1 MTKLVS
7 CIHDD
12 DIDDISLTSKGSAS
26 GDDDSFDDY
35 DNSNNNSDEE
45 EDEDDTNN
53 VDIDNEIDIDKDD
66 DEDYAEIDK
75 DDVNDEDFSSKIVFG
90 SNIKNIKD
98 LGSDDNLSESENEDG
113 TYDTDYDDKD
123 PSYVETSMRQHMID
137 SKRKNVTIDA
147 SDSSSSDSD
156 EEDGNINSDEEDG
169 NINSEKISDSMREN
183 ILNKYHPESNIISK
197 DELYSLCV
205 VRRDTNNVIV
215 DENHRTIPILTKYE
229 KTKILGLRAKQINNG
244 AVPLV
249 EIGDLPTN
257 LHESTVQQLQNKH
270 YDGYLIALEELKQK
284 KIPVIIRRPFPN
296 GKSEYWP
303 LRELEVFM

>member
-1 MTKLVS
+1 MTKVVS
-7 CIHDD
+7 SIHED
-12 DIDDISLTSKGSAS
+12 DIDDISITSKGGSAS
-26 GDDDSFDDY
+26 GDDDSYDDY

-53 VDIDNEIDIDKDD
+53 VDNENDIDKDD
-66 DEDYAEIDK
+66 DEDYEEIDK
-75 DDVNDEDFSSKIVFG
+75 DGVNDEDYSSKLVFG

-98 LGSDDNLSESENEDG
+98 LGSDDNLSEPDNDDG
-113 TYDTDYDDKD
+113 SYDTDSSSEYDDRD
-123 PSYVETSMRQHMID
+123 PINVETSMRHHIKANKGGNI
-137 SKRKNVTIDA
+137 SNNSINGTY
-147 SDSSSSDSD
+147 SSSSDSD
-156 EEDGNINSDEEDG
+156 DEDGI
-169 NINSEKISDSMREN
+169 INSEKISESMREN
-183 ILNKYHPESNIISK
+183 ILNKFHPESNIISK
-197 DELYSLCV
+197 EELYNLCV
-205 VRRDTNNVIV
+205 VKRDENNVIV
-215 DENHRTIPILTKYE
+215 DVNHRTIPILTKYE

-244 AVPLV
+244 ASPLV